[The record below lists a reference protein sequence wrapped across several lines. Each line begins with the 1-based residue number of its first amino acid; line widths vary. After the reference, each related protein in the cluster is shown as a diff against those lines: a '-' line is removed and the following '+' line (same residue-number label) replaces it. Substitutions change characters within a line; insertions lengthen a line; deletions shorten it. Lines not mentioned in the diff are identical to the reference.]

1 MTELFPEA
9 PMQVSLERQ
18 LRCVEREIGWR
29 RRVYPQRVAVR
40 RMTQAQA
47 DEEIAVMT
55 AVAATLRQL
64 IGERR

>member
-55 AVAATLRQL
+55 AVAATLRQM
-64 IGERR
+64 IGARR